1 MGWLSMTR
9 SGMATFA
16 TPKAYLD
23 NQCTYTPDPEKGR
36 DKGLRVLKST
46 VRSNAYYAACQ
57 SYTADGPEAQRHTAA
72 RLWAD
77 WIGERFGKP

>member
-23 NQCTYTPDPEKGR
+23 N
-36 DKGLRVLKST
+36 LSLI
-46 VRSNAYYAACQ
+46 
-57 SYTADGPEAQRHTAA
+57 H
-72 RLWAD
+72 
-77 WIGERFGKP
+77 I